1 MKKKITYILTMAVIT
16 LTAFYIGRNT
26 APHTTTTKAKVIH
39 TMPEKVDLSNKDQF
53 NYICDFMAKISD
65 WNCGGGTND
74 ELAVS
79 TKDGYELYAQKQENV
94 YSPDL
99 KQYIGLNELSSWNVD
114 GSTLEIITLDG
125 NTYTFDK

>member
-1 MKKKITYILTMAVIT
+1 MKKKIYILTTAVLIC
-16 LTAFYIGRNT
+16 TAFLVGRNT
-26 APHTTTTKAKVIH
+26 VPTKITTKIVTA
-39 TMPEKVDLSNKDQF
+39 MPEKVDLSNRDQF

-65 WNCGGGTND
+65 WNCCGGAND

-99 KQYIGLNELSSWNVD
+99 KQFIGFNELSSW
-114 GSTLEIITLDG
+114 TIDG
-125 NTYTFDK
+125 NILTITTSDGNDYTFNK

>member
-1 MKKKITYILTMAVIT
+1 MKRKILYILTTAVIAA
-16 LTAFYIGRNT
+16 TAFYIGRNT
-26 APHTTTTKAKVIH
+26 VPTKTTTKTVTA
-39 TMPEKVDLSNKDQF
+39 MPEKVDLSNRDQF
-53 NYICDFMAKISD
+53 NYICNFMAEISD
-65 WNCGGGTND
+65 WDHGGGTND

-114 GSTLEIITLDG
+114 GSTLEIITSDG

>member
-1 MKKKITYILTMAVIT
+1 MKKKIYILTTAVLIC
-16 LTAFYIGRNT
+16 TAFLVGRNT
-26 APHTTTTKAKVIH
+26 APTKTTTKAV
-39 TMPEKVDLSNKDQF
+39 TAMPEKVDLSNRNQF
-53 NYICDFMAKISD
+53 DYICDFMAEISD

-99 KQYIGLNELSSWNVD
+99 KQFIGFNELSSWTVD
-114 GSTLEIITLDG
+114 GSTLEIITSGG
-125 NTYTFDK
+125 NNYTFNK

>member
-1 MKKKITYILTMAVIT
+1 MKKKITYILTTAVIT

-26 APHTTTTKAKVIH
+26 APTHTTTKTIH

-53 NYICDFMAKISD
+53 NYICSFMGQIVD
-65 WNCGGGTND
+65 WNCSGGTND

-94 YSPDL
+94 YSPNL
-99 KQYIGLNELSSWNVD
+99 KQYIGFNELSSWNVN
-114 GSTLEIITLDG
+114 GSTLEIITSDG

>member
-1 MKKKITYILTMAVIT
+1 MKKKIYILTTAVLIC
-16 LTAFYIGRNT
+16 TAFLVGRNT
-26 APHTTTTKAKVIH
+26 APTKTTTKAV
-39 TMPEKVDLSNKDQF
+39 TAMPEKVDLSNRNQF
-53 NYICDFMAKISD
+53 DYICDFMAEISD

-99 KQYIGLNELSSWNVD
+99 KQFIGFNELSSWTVD

-125 NTYTFDK
+125 NNYTFNK

>member
-1 MKKKITYILTMAVIT
+1 MKKKILYILTTAVII

-26 APHTTTTKAKVIH
+26 ASTKTTTKTVT
-39 TMPEKVDLSNKDQF
+39 TMPEKVDLSNRDQF
-53 NYICDFMAKISD
+53 NYICNFMAEISD
-65 WNCGGGTND
+65 WNCSGGTND

-99 KQYIGLNELSSWNVD
+99 KQYIGLNELSSWNAD
-114 GSTLEIITLDG
+114 GSTLEIITSDG